1 VEYTL
6 QQEAAAHL
14 TSSSASLLQGFLMQ
28 TIDREYGERLHR
40 SELKPYSQYLSV
52 TPEKVTWVLHTLNAE
67 AEKELLQNPAMQ
79 NLTGIYLE
87 QKQLEIGVAA
97 QSCTR
102 LSMQELMQQTFFA
115 QCPRI
120 VRIRFVT
127 PTSFKS
133 GGEYQIY
140 PTVRLLFQSLIKKY
154 DAVSEATEIYTPE
167 VLRDLEENIA
177 VIGYRLRSTFFGVE
191 GVKVPAFVGELTI
204 KIGGPQQLVNLAWML
219 LRFGTFSGAG
229 IKTAMGMG
237 GLELVE
243 RRTQECKKSSISW

>member
-1 VEYTL
+1 
-6 QQEAAAHL
+6 
-14 TSSSASLLQGFLMQ
+14 
-28 TIDREYGERLHR
+28 
-40 SELKPYSQYLSV
+40 
-52 TPEKVTWVLHTLNAE
+52 
-67 AEKELLQNPAMQ
+67 
-79 NLTGIYLE
+79 
-87 QKQLEIGVAA
+87 
-97 QSCTR
+97 
-102 LSMQELMQQTFFA
+102 
-115 QCPRI
+115 
-120 VRIRFVT
+120 VT

-133 GGEYQIY
+133 GGEYLIY

-204 KIGGPQQLVNLAWML
+204 KIGGPQQLVNLAYML

-243 RRTQECKKSSISW
+243 RRTKECRKSSISW